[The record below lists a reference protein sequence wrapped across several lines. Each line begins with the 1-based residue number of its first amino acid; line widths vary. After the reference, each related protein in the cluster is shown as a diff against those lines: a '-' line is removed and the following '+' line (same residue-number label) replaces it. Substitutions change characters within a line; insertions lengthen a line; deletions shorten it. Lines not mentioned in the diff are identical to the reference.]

1 MFSVWQLKLNS
12 FTGEEW
18 CGRAWGGWD
27 QGSCSAQAACIYVFN
42 VFAQLKGNF
51 PLGVFLASSK
61 ALKPSSKTP
70 SPAACVSIQRPLPLI
85 PRARSASSTWQADD
99 ARAQQPSMQV
109 LPGWRLPTTSA
120 SAGHRG
126 TTLAAGTF
134 QGLFLHGSSSDCIRS
149 CAQG

>member
-51 PLGVFLASSK
+51 LLGVFLASSK
-61 ALKPSSKTP
+61 YLKPSSKTP
-70 SPAACVSIQRPLPLI
+70 FQQPVFPSRGLSCSFPVLTVPA
-85 PRARSASSTWQADD
+85 STWQADN
-99 ARAQQPSMQV
+99 ARAQQPSVQV

-120 SAGHRG
+120 SAGHGR
-126 TTLAAGTF
+126 TILAAGTF
-134 QGLFLHGSSSDCIRS
+134 QGPFLCGTSSGCIHT